1 VHTPQHW
8 VSSTRFEAD
17 NAWYTCRQSVSYFKA
32 SVVGFHISDHGL
44 DPEDEVAA
52 LRNIM
57 SKFEQSVDEAKRS
70 VSPAGARAGAQQQ
83 MLDGSE
89 P

>member
-1 VHTPQHW
+1 M
-8 VSSTRFEAD
+8 
-17 NAWYTCRQSVSYFKA
+17 
-32 SVVGFHISDHGL
+32 VGFHISDHGL

-83 MLDGSE
+83 MLDSSE
-89 P
+89 H